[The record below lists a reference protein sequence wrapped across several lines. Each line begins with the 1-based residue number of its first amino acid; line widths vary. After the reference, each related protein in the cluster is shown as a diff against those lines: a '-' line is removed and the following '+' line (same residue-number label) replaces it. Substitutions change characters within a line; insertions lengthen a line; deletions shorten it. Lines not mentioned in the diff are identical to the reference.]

1 MGSSGIN
8 DNSENANNN
17 KKNDDDVKKD
27 NKESTLNIMDE
38 YVTIGMPQQLQ
49 DQHEQRKQ
57 QQNEQKNQHH
67 NDQESS
73 VSISDM
79 KLFIQDNPTFI
90 GTIIVSFFLSFLLVK
105 VFTKVD
111 EHQPQPQ
118 QLNQKPSQSQS
129 NKIKRQQ

>member
-1 MGSSGIN
+1 
-8 DNSENANNN
+8 
-17 KKNDDDVKKD
+17 
-27 NKESTLNIMDE
+27 MDE

-57 QQNEQKNQHH
+57 QQQQQQNQQKNQHH

-79 KLFIQDNPTFI
+79 RLFIQDNPTFI

-105 VFTKVD
+105 VFTKLD

-118 QLNQKPSQSQS
+118 QLKQKPPQSQS